1 MIGRLDYPGILG
13 IMPTL
18 IYIIILILGIFLMN
32 MSKVDLNL
40 LVYLDVL
47 LRECNVTRAAEE
59 LGISQPAMSNSLRRL
74 RDLFADPILVRTSDG
89 MTPTDRALELQP
101 LVRTVLAA
109 AEQAV
114 LPKTD
119 FKPSGS
125 NRIFRIMA
133 SDYTEATLLPVLL
146 RRLLKEAPNVRLD
159 IMTPSDVS
167 FHDVERGKVDLVINR
182 FDSLPQSF
190 HQVHLWDDS
199 FSCVVSASNPISKN
213 WNLDAYLSAKHVWVS
228 KTGMGVGVGMSSD
241 DVQRLGWVD
250 DALDKIGAKRN
261 IALFTRHYQAAL
273 LLGEQKNLIVT
284 LPSMAAR
291 QLESNPNVVI
301 LDPPFEIP
309 RMRLKM
315 VWSPLLQH
323 DPGHRWMRQLI
334 KTVSEEV
341 LG

>member
-1 MIGRLDYPGILG
+1 
-13 IMPTL
+13 
-18 IYIIILILGIFLMN
+18 MN

-59 LGISQPAMSNSLRRL
+59 LSISQPAMSNSLRRL
-74 RDLFADPILVRTSDG
+74 RDLFDDPILVRTSDG
-89 MTPTDRALELQP
+89 MTPTDRAVELQP

-109 AEQAV
+109 AEQAI

-119 FKPSGS
+119 FNPAASR
-125 NRIFRIMA
+125 RIFRIMA
-133 SDYTEATLLPVLL
+133 SDYTEATLVPALL
-146 RRLLKEAPNVRLD
+146 SRLRKQAPKIRLD

-182 FDSLPQSF
+182 FDTLPQSF
-190 HQVHLWDDS
+190 HQVRLWDDS
-199 FSCVVSASNPISKN
+199 FSCVVSARNSIINN
-213 WNLDAYLSAKHVWVS
+213 WSLESYLQAKHVWVS
-228 KTGMGVGVGMSSD
+228 KTGMGVGVGMSTD

-250 DALDKIGAKRN
+250 DALQKIDVKRD

-273 LLGEQKNLIVT
+273 RLAEQDDLVVT

-291 QLESNPNVVI
+291 QLENNDNVKI
-301 LDPPFEIP
+301 LEPPFSIP

-323 DPGHRWMRQLI
+323 DPGHRWIRQLI
-334 KTVSEEV
+334 KQVSEDM
-341 LG
+341 LA

>member
-1 MIGRLDYPGILG
+1 
-13 IMPTL
+13 
-18 IYIIILILGIFLMN
+18 MN
-32 MSKVDLNL
+32 IARVDLNL

-74 RDLFADPILVRTSDG
+74 RDLFGDPILVRTSDG

-101 LVRTVLAA
+101 MVRKVLSA
-109 AEQAV
+109 AEQAI
-114 LPKTD
+114 LPKTE
-119 FKPSGS
+119 FEPMES

-133 SDYTEATLLPVLL
+133 SDYTESTLLPVLL
-146 RRLLKEAPNVRLD
+146 RQLRKQAPNIRLD

-167 FHDVERGKVDLVINR
+167 FHDVERGKVDMVINR

-199 FSCVVSASNPISKN
+199 FSCIMSANNPVKDRWS
-213 WNLDAYLSAKHVWVS
+213 LESYLSSKHIWVS
-228 KTGMGVGVGMSSD
+228 KTGMGVGVGMTPD

-250 DALDKIGAKRN
+250 EALSKQGVKRD
-261 IALFTRHYQAAL
+261 ISLFTRHYQVAL
-273 LLGEQKNLIVT
+273 LLAEQDDLIVT
-284 LPSMAAR
+284 IPSMSAKSIAN
-291 QLESNPNVVI
+291 SDKVVI
-301 LDPPFEIP
+301 LYPPFEIE

-323 DPGHRWMRQLI
+323 DPGHRWLRQLI
-334 KTVSEEV
+334 KSVSVEI
-341 LG
+341 LK

>member
-1 MIGRLDYPGILG
+1 
-13 IMPTL
+13 
-18 IYIIILILGIFLMN
+18 MN
-32 MSKVDLNL
+32 IARVDLNL

-74 RDLFADPILVRTSDG
+74 RYLFGDPILVRTSDG

-101 LVRTVLAA
+101 MVRKVLSA
-109 AEQAV
+109 AEQAI
-114 LPKTD
+114 LPKTE
-119 FKPSGS
+119 FEPMES

-133 SDYTEATLLPVLL
+133 SDYTESTLLPVLL
-146 RRLLKEAPNVRLD
+146 RQLRKQAPNIRLD

-167 FHDVERGKVDLVINR
+167 FHDVERGKVDMVINR

-199 FSCVVSASNPISKN
+199 FSCIMSANNPVKDRWS
-213 WNLDAYLSAKHVWVS
+213 LESYLSSKHIWVS
-228 KTGMGVGVGMSSD
+228 KTGMGVGVGMTPD

-250 DALDKIGAKRN
+250 EALSKQGVKRD
-261 IALFTRHYQAAL
+261 ISLFTRHYQVAL
-273 LLGEQKNLIVT
+273 LLAEQDDLIVT
-284 LPSMAAR
+284 IPSMSAKSIAN
-291 QLESNPNVVI
+291 SDKVVI
-301 LDPPFEIP
+301 LDPPFEIE

-323 DPGHRWMRQLI
+323 DPGHRWLRQLI
-334 KTVSEEV
+334 KSVSVEI
-341 LG
+341 LK

>member
-1 MIGRLDYPGILG
+1 
-13 IMPTL
+13 
-18 IYIIILILGIFLMN
+18 MN

-59 LGISQPAMSNSLRRL
+59 LSISQPAMSNSLRRL
-74 RDLFADPILVRTSDG
+74 RDLFGDPILVRTSEG
-89 MTPTDRALELQP
+89 MTPTDRAIELQP

-109 AEQAV
+109 AEQAI

-119 FKPSGS
+119 FDPAASR
-125 NRIFRIMA
+125 RIFRIMA
-133 SDYTEATLLPVLL
+133 SDYTEATLVPALL
-146 RRLLKEAPNVRLD
+146 SRLRKQAPKIRLD

-182 FDSLPQSF
+182 FDTLPQSF
-190 HQVHLWDDS
+190 HQVRLWDDS
-199 FSCVVSASNPISKN
+199 FSCVVSAQNAIIKN
-213 WNLDAYLSAKHVWVS
+213 WNLESYLKAKHVWVS
-228 KTGMGVGVGMSSD
+228 KTGMGVGVGMSTD

-250 DALDKIGAKRN
+250 DALHKIDVKRD

-273 LLGEQKNLIVT
+273 RLAEQDDLVVT

-291 QLESNPNVVI
+291 QLENNPNVKI
-301 LDPPFEIP
+301 LEPPFNVP

-323 DPGHRWMRQLI
+323 DPGHRWIRQLI
-334 KTVSEEV
+334 KQVSEDM
-341 LG
+341 LS

>member
-1 MIGRLDYPGILG
+1 
-13 IMPTL
+13 
-18 IYIIILILGIFLMN
+18 
-32 MSKVDLNL
+32 MSKIDLNL

-74 RDLFADPILVRTSDG
+74 RDLFNDPILVRTSDG

-109 AEQAV
+109 AEQAI
-114 LPKTD
+114 LPKTE
-119 FKPSGS
+119 FEPAGS
-125 NRIFRIMA
+125 TRIFRIMA
-133 SDYTEATLLPVLL
+133 SDYTEATLLPILL
-146 RRLLKEAPNVRLD
+146 NRLYQVAPNIRLD

-182 FDSLPQSF
+182 FDTLPQSF
-190 HQVHLWDDS
+190 HQVRLWDDS
-199 FSCVVSASNPISKN
+199 FSCVVSATNPIIKN
-213 WNLDAYLSAKHVWVS
+213 WNLETYLSAKHIWVS

-250 DALDKIGAKRN
+250 DALHKIDAKRD

-273 LLGEQKNLIVT
+273 LMGRQQGLIVT

-291 QLESNPNVVI
+291 QLQADSEVVI
-301 LDPPFEIP
+301 LDPPFSIP

-323 DPGHRWMRQLI
+323 DPGHRWIRQLI
-334 KTVSEEV
+334 KTVSEDIQ
-341 LG
+341 G

>member
-1 MIGRLDYPGILG
+1 
-13 IMPTL
+13 
-18 IYIIILILGIFLMN
+18 MN
-32 MSKVDLNL
+32 IARVDLNL

-74 RDLFADPILVRTSDG
+74 RDLFGDPILVRTSDG

-101 LVRTVLAA
+101 MVRKVLSA

-114 LPKTD
+114 LPKTE
-119 FKPSGS
+119 FEPMES

-133 SDYTEATLLPVLL
+133 SDYTESTLLPVLL
-146 RRLLKEAPNVRLD
+146 RQLRKQAPNIRLD

-167 FHDVERGKVDLVINR
+167 FHDVERGKVDMVINR

-199 FSCVVSASNPISKN
+199 FSCVMSANNPVKDRWS
-213 WNLDAYLSAKHVWVS
+213 LESYLSSKHIWVS
-228 KTGMGVGVGMSSD
+228 KTGMGVGVGMTPD

-250 DALDKIGAKRN
+250 EALSKQGVKRD
-261 IALFTRHYQAAL
+261 ISLFTRHYQVAL
-273 LLGEQKNLIVT
+273 LLAEQDDLIVT
-284 LPSMAAR
+284 IPSMSAKSIAN
-291 QLESNPNVVI
+291 SGKVVI
-301 LDPPFEIP
+301 LDPPFEIE

-323 DPGHRWMRQLI
+323 DPGHRWLRQLI
-334 KTVSEEV
+334 KSVSVEI
-341 LG
+341 LK

>member
-1 MIGRLDYPGILG
+1 
-13 IMPTL
+13 
-18 IYIIILILGIFLMN
+18 MN

-59 LGISQPAMSNSLRRL
+59 LSISQPAMSNSLRRL
-74 RDLFADPILVRTSDG
+74 RDLFDDPILVRTSDG
-89 MTPTDRALELQP
+89 MKPTDRAVELQP

-109 AEQAV
+109 AEQAI

-119 FKPSGS
+119 FNPAASR
-125 NRIFRIMA
+125 RIFRIMA
-133 SDYTEATLLPVLL
+133 SDYTEATLVPALL
-146 RRLLKEAPNVRLD
+146 RPLRKQAPKIRLD

-182 FDSLPQSF
+182 FDTLPQSF
-190 HQVHLWDDS
+190 HQVRLWDDS
-199 FSCVVSASNPISKN
+199 FSCVVGAHNSIINN
-213 WNLDAYLSAKHVWVS
+213 WSLESYLQAKHVWVS
-228 KTGMGVGVGMSSD
+228 KTGMGVGVGMSAD

-250 DALDKIGAKRN
+250 NALQKIDVKRE

-273 LLGEQKNLIVT
+273 RLAEQDDLVVT

-291 QLESNPNVVI
+291 QLENNNNVKI
-301 LDPPFEIP
+301 LEPPFSIP

-323 DPGHRWMRQLI
+323 DPGHRWIRQLI
-334 KTVSEEV
+334 KQVSEDM
-341 LG
+341 LA

>member
-1 MIGRLDYPGILG
+1 
-13 IMPTL
+13 
-18 IYIIILILGIFLMN
+18 MN
-32 MSKVDLNL
+32 IARVDLNL

-74 RDLFADPILVRTSDG
+74 RDLFGDPILVRTSDG

-101 LVRTVLAA
+101 MVRKVLSA
-109 AEQAV
+109 AEQAI
-114 LPKTD
+114 LPKTE
-119 FKPSGS
+119 FEPMES

-133 SDYTEATLLPVLL
+133 SDYTESTLLPVLL
-146 RRLLKEAPNVRLD
+146 RQLRKQAPNIRLD

-167 FHDVERGKVDLVINR
+167 FHDVERGKVDMVINR

-199 FSCVVSASNPISKN
+199 FSCVMSANNPVKDRWS
-213 WNLDAYLSAKHVWVS
+213 LESYLSSKHIWVS
-228 KTGMGVGVGMSSD
+228 KTGMGVGVGMTPD

-250 DALDKIGAKRN
+250 EALSKQGVKRD
-261 IALFTRHYQAAL
+261 ISLFTRHYQVAL
-273 LLGEQKNLIVT
+273 LLAEQDDLIVT
-284 LPSMAAR
+284 IPSMSAKSIAN
-291 QLESNPNVVI
+291 SDKVVI
-301 LDPPFEIP
+301 LDPPFEIE

-323 DPGHRWMRQLI
+323 DPGHRWLRQLI
-334 KTVSEEV
+334 KSVSVEI
-341 LG
+341 LK

>member
-1 MIGRLDYPGILG
+1 
-13 IMPTL
+13 
-18 IYIIILILGIFLMN
+18 

-59 LGISQPAMSNSLRRL
+59 LSISQPAMSNSLRRL
-74 RDLFADPILVRTSDG
+74 RDLFDDPILVRTSEG
-89 MTPTDRALELQP
+89 MTPTDRAVELQP

-109 AEQAV
+109 AEQAI

-119 FKPSGS
+119 FDPAASR
-125 NRIFRIMA
+125 RIFRIMA
-133 SDYTEATLLPVLL
+133 SDYTEATLVPVLL
-146 RRLLKEAPNVRLD
+146 SRLRKQAPKIRLD

-182 FDSLPQSF
+182 FDTLPQSF
-190 HQVHLWDDS
+190 HQVRLWDDS
-199 FSCVVSASNPISKN
+199 FSCVVSAQNAIINN
-213 WNLDAYLSAKHVWVS
+213 WSLESYLKAKHVWVS
-228 KTGMGVGVGMSSD
+228 KTGMGVGVGMSTD

-250 DALDKIGAKRN
+250 DALHKIDVKRD

-273 LLGEQKNLIVT
+273 RLAEQDDLVVT

-291 QLESNPNVVI
+291 QLENNPNVKI
-301 LDPPFEIP
+301 LEPPFNIP

-323 DPGHRWMRQLI
+323 DPGHRWIRQLI
-334 KTVSEEV
+334 KQVSEDM
-341 LG
+341 LS

>member
-1 MIGRLDYPGILG
+1 
-13 IMPTL
+13 
-18 IYIIILILGIFLMN
+18 MN

-59 LGISQPAMSNSLRRL
+59 LSISQPAMSNSLRRL
-74 RDLFADPILVRTSDG
+74 RDLFDDPILVRTSDG
-89 MTPTDRALELQP
+89 MTPTDRAVELQP

-109 AEQAV
+109 AEQAI

-119 FKPSGS
+119 FNPAASR
-125 NRIFRIMA
+125 RIFRIMA
-133 SDYTEATLLPVLL
+133 SDYTEATLVPALL
-146 RRLLKEAPNVRLD
+146 SRLRKQAPKIRLD

-182 FDSLPQSF
+182 FDTLPQSF
-190 HQVHLWDDS
+190 HQVRLWDDS
-199 FSCVVSASNPISKN
+199 FSCVVSARNSIINN
-213 WNLDAYLSAKHVWVS
+213 WNLESYLQAKHVWVS
-228 KTGMGVGVGMSSD
+228 KTGMGVGVGMSAD

-250 DALDKIGAKRN
+250 DALQKIDVKRD

-273 LLGEQKNLIVT
+273 RLAEQDDLVVT

-291 QLESNPNVVI
+291 QLENNNNVKI
-301 LDPPFEIP
+301 LEPPFSIP

-323 DPGHRWMRQLI
+323 DPGHRWIRKLI
-334 KTVSEEV
+334 KQVSEDM
-341 LG
+341 LA